1 MCGRFALNTTENEL
15 RAQFLVKN
23 SFVFKA
29 KYNISPGQIIPAFVL
44 NKLAQPELVF
54 MQWGFVPTWKKEP
67 NSKGYINAR
76 LETVLEKPTF
86 KQAFLKSRCLIPATG
101 YYEWQVIHQRKHPF
115 FIYLKNQPLF
125 AMAGIWAPPSES
137 GLLPTCAMLTE
148 ATEEESEMAKIHER
162 MPVIVPPA
170 GYAVWL
176 NTQIK
181 KEAAILEGLLPKET
195 SLGYFPVSMQ
205 VNSPQF
211 DHPDCL
217 RALS

>member
-1 MCGRFALNTTENEL
+1 MCGRFALNTTEDEL

-29 KYNISPGQIIPAFVL
+29 KYNISPGQIIPAFIL
-44 NKLAQPELVF
+44 NKLGQTELVF
-54 MQWGFVPTWKKEP
+54 MQWGFVPSWKKET
-67 NSKGYINAR
+67 NSKGYSNAR

-86 KQAFLKSRCLIPATG
+86 KQAFLKNRCLIPATG
-101 YYEWQVIHQRKHPF
+101 YYEWQVIHQRKQPF

-125 AMAGIWAPPSES
+125 AMAGIWAPASEAS
-137 GLLPTCAMLTE
+137 LLPTCAILTE
-148 ATEEESEMAKIHER
+148 EAEKESEMAKIHER
-162 MPVIVPPA
+162 MPVIVPPL
-170 GYAVWL
+170 GYTNWL

-181 KEAAILEGLLPKET
+181 KEAVILDELLPKET
-195 SLGYFPVSMQ
+195 ALCYFPVSIQ